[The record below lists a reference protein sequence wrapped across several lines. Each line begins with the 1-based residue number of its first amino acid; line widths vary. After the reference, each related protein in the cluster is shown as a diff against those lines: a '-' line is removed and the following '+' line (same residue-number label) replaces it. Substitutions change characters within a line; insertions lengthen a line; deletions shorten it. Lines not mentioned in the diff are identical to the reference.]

1 MSKNEIKL
9 EINKVLDHF
18 SDKALNELLSFLKTL
33 DAKHGTPVSLKNSLD
48 KVLREDKDLLAKLAQ

>member
-33 DAKHGTPVSLKNSLD
+33 DAKHGTSVSLKNPLD

>member
-9 EINKVLDHF
+9 EINKVLDNF

-33 DAKHGTPVSLKNSLD
+33 DAKHSSSVSIKDLLD
-48 KVLREDKDLLAKLAQ
+48 KILREDKELLAKLAQ